1 MTFQKTTCLLPEEIQ
16 SLHWTQETA
25 TVYPIVVIRKNEDDI
40 HEDHIAFIS
49 NYKKHD
55 VLFVE
60 LILQQHFSQVL

>member
-16 SLHWTQETA
+16 SLHWTQEIA
-25 TVYPIVVIRKNEDDI
+25 TVYPIVVIRKNEDEI
-40 HEDHIAFIS
+40 HEDHIVFIS

-60 LILQQHFSQVL
+60 LILQKHFSQVL

>member
-1 MTFQKTTCLLPEEIQ
+1 MTFQKTNCLLPEEIQ

-25 TVYPIVVIRKNEDDI
+25 TVYPIVVIRKVEDDI
-40 HEDHIAFIS
+40 HEDHIVFIS

-60 LILQQHFSQVL
+60 LILQ